1 MISSMTRFEV
11 VGSRDLLLD
20 TLDTIQDVGACHLES
35 APLDSEGL
43 GGKLARPPLTP
54 ADQSFRNECQELAAR
69 FEAKVGALPASV
81 FSEEEEIAAQTAA
94 FERRDR
100 MEVVAQANARLTEWG
115 RLLARIENL
124 KEDQALF
131 GQYQRIFD
139 ALDSLRVPSGSV
151 VIPLLV
157 DMSKKEAE
165 ALVEKIRDIARNTE
179 SAFQKLGG
187 GSALLALA
195 VPGASEAEVRE
206 YLWEEKI
213 SEAAFPQE
221 YADLPPLKI
230 RARIEDRLREI
241 PRELD
246 DLEDE
251 LETYVDDYGIEL
263 VALNNYLCD
272 SRDRLEAYQKAAVS
286 SYAFQLIGWVPM
298 QRRKEVED
306 ELGRVGG
313 GSVEF
318 QALPTD
324 HDHNPPT
331 HLKNPG
337 FARPFEA
344 LLQIF
349 PPVRADGLDPTITM
363 AVTFPIF
370 FGYMVGDAGYG
381 FCMFL
386 MALLLRM
393 KFGGKYPILKDI
405 SYIFMLGAI
414 SAMFF
419 GICFGEVFGHFGNYM
434 MAKYPFLASLG
445 HAVGLHTEGIA
456 ETADPWHHHTH
467 AWIGRTPEYLPKYL
481 AYSLAIG
488 MFHMSVSLGMG
499 IYAGVK
505 HYNEALAHGDESHA
519 GHAANHAIEKVGML
533 ISVWGFF
540 LLSIGGVVP
549 SVAYL
554 SGTSGPV
561 LMKIGGAMVVGGMA
575 LITYA
580 LDGWQKVTG
589 PIEGVSILANA
600 ISYSRLMAV
609 GVAGVVLAGMAND
622 VGRAGFA
629 EGSAMWWT
637 VLCVIAGFFG
647 HVAALLIAVFDPLIQ
662 ALRLHYVEF
671 FSKFYET
678 GGVPYTPLAR
688 KGGSY

>member
-1 MISSMTRFEV
+1 MISSMTHFEV

-20 TLDTIQDVGACHLES
+20 TLDALQDVGACHLDP
-35 APLDSEGL
+35 APLDTEGL
-43 GGKLARPPLTP
+43 GGKLTRPPVSP
-54 ADQSFRNECQELAAR
+54 ADQSFRIECTELAAR
-69 FEAKVGALPASV
+69 FEAKASSIPASV

-100 MEVVAQANARLTEWG
+100 MEVLAQANARITEWG
-115 RLLARIENL
+115 GILARIENL

-131 GQYQRIFD
+131 QQYQKIFD
-139 ALDSLRVPSGSV
+139 TLDSLRVPSGSV

-157 DMSKKEAE
+157 DLDKKSAE
-165 ALVEKIRDIARNTE
+165 KLVDEIRGIASQVE
-179 SAFQKLGG
+179 FAFRKLGG

-195 VPGASEAEVRE
+195 VSSSGEADVRE
-206 YLWEEKI
+206 FLWEHKI

-246 DLEDE
+246 DLEDH
-251 LETYVDDYGIEL
+251 LESHIEDYGIEL
-263 VALNNYLCD
+263 VALRNYLCD
-272 SRDRLEAYQKAAVS
+272 ARDRIDAYGKAAVS
-286 SYAFQLIGWVPM
+286 KYAFQLVGWVPM
-298 QRRKEVED
+298 QNRKAVEA
-306 ELGRVGG
+306 ELARVGG
-313 GSVEF
+313 GSIEF
-318 QALPTD
+318 QVLPHGHGAT
-324 HDHNPPT
+324 PPT
-331 HLKNPG
+331 HLKNSG

-344 LLQIF
+344 LLGIF
-349 PPVRADGLDPTITM
+349 PPVQADGIDPTITM
-363 AVTFPIF
+363 VFTFPLF

-381 FCMFL
+381 FCMLL
-386 MALLLRM
+386 MAIWLRL
-393 KFGGKYPILKDI
+393 KFGGKYPIVKDI
-405 SYIFMLGAI
+405 SYIFSLGALSSI
-414 SAMFF
+414 FF
-419 GICFGEVFGHFGNYM
+419 GIMFGEVFGHLGAFLM
-434 MAKYPFLASLG
+434 TKYKWVADLG
-445 HAVGLHTEGIA
+445 HMIGLHTDHLNP
-456 ETADPWHHHTH
+456 ADPWHSHVH
-467 AWIGRTPEYLPKYL
+467 AWIGRTPDYLPRYL

-488 MFHMSVSLGMG
+488 MTHMSISLAIG

-505 HYNEALAHGDESHA
+505 HYNEAKAHGDEMHA
-519 GHAANHAIEKVGML
+519 HHAANHALEKVGML

-554 SGTSGPV
+554 SGESGGS
-561 LMKIGGAMVVGGMA
+561 LMTAGGVMVVGGMA

-622 VGRAGFA
+622 IGRAGFA
-629 EGSAMWWT
+629 EGAAAWKT
-637 VLCVIAGFFG
+637 VLCVVAAFLG
-647 HVAALLIAVFDPLIQ
+647 HVMALLIAVFDPLIQ

-678 GGVPYTPLAR
+678 GGVPYSPLAR
-688 KGGSY
+688 KGGSN